1 MLTRY
6 ASFVNFIFWFGF
18 YFRPSAWGEVRWRK

>member
-6 ASFVNFIFWFGF
+6 AHFMNFTFWFGF
-18 YFRPSAWGEVRWRK
+18 YFRPSAWGRGSLA